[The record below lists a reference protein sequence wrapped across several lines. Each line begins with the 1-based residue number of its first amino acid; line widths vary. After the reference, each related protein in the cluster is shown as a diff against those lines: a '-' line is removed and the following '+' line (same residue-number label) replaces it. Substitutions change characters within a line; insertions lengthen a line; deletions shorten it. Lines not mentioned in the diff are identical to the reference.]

1 MMDSTSHLLRARWV
15 FPVSGPPIEDGV
27 IAIEDGAITRLDSGG
42 EPEALDLGR
51 AAIIPGLVNCHT
63 HLEFSGLLRP
73 LPPAAPFAD
82 WIRSVIE
89 FRRNTAED
97 VGGAIRQGLDE
108 IRLAGTTL
116 VGEIATS
123 SASQAAV
130 DEADVDTTLFLEV
143 LGLDDAALTRQTAA
157 VTRHFAACQGGRVQ
171 AGLSPHAPYSVHPE
185 LLRWAIDTARDL
197 SVPVAMHLAE
207 TREELELLARGTGP
221 LVDLLRSLG
230 VWREGVIARGATI
243 GDYLAQLSGAP
254 RVLVIHGNYLTDAQI
269 EFIAAQP
276 HFSVIYCPRTHA
288 YFGHDPHPWRKLL
301 ERGINVA
308 LGTDSRASNPDLN
321 LWNEVLFLRQ
331 QFSDVP
337 AATLLQMATLNGA
350 VALGRSQT
358 EENASAPSF
367 PKGVVPKGGRVRS
380 EADGPAIAGPGPLPP
395 QGQASV
401 GQTWPPR
408 GGVLMPLSGTLQVGR
423 AADLAVVALPQ
434 DVPSTSPEDLLLH
447 PASRV
452 VRTMS
457 RGRWA

>member
-1 MMDSTSHLLRARWV
+1 MTDSASHLLRARWI

-27 IAIEDGAITRLDSGG
+27 IAIQDGAITRLDGD
-42 EPEALDLGR
+42 PDPDATDLGH

-73 LPPAAPFAD
+73 LPPAGPFAE
-82 WIRSVIE
+82 WIRSVID

-108 IRLAGTTL
+108 IRVAGTTL
-116 VGEIATS
+116 VGEIATT

-130 DEADVDTTLFLEV
+130 DEADIDTTLFLEV
-143 LGLDDAALTRQTAA
+143 LGLDDAALTRQMDAA
-157 VTRHFAACQGGRVQ
+157 TRHFAACEGGRVQ
-171 AGLSPHAPYSVHPE
+171 AGISPHAPYSVHPE
-185 LLRWAIDTARDL
+185 LLRWTVDAARDL

-207 TREELELLARGTGP
+207 TREELELLGHWTGP

-243 GDYLAQLSGAP
+243 GDYLVQLSGAP

-308 LGTDSRASNPDLN
+308 VGTDSRASNPDLN
-321 LWNEVLFLRQ
+321 LWSEVQFLRER
-331 QFSDVP
+331 FPDVP
-337 AATLLQMATLNGA
+337 AATLLEMATRNGA
-350 VALGRSQT
+350 VALGRQET
-358 EENASAPSF
+358 
-367 PKGVVPKGGRVRS
+367 V
-380 EADGPAIAGPGPLPP
+380 
-395 QGQASV
+395 
-401 GQTWPPR
+401 
-408 GGVLMPLSGTLQVGR
+408 GTLQPGR
-423 AADLAVVALPQ
+423 AANLTVLSLAEGPARLTAG
-434 DVPSTSPEDLLLH
+434 DRLLDPST
-447 PASRV
+447 RV
-452 VRTMS
+452 LRTMY
-457 RGRWA
+457 RGQWCGG